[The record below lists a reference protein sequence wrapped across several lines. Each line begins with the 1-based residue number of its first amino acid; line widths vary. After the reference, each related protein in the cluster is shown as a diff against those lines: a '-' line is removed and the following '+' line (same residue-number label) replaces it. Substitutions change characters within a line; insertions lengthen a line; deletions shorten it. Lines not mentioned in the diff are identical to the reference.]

1 MFYNIYRDDFER
13 DVRILAALSSPQ
25 LARVLGACR
34 TPPVAV
40 VLEYLELGDLCA
52 FLRSSAPLSTITLLH
67 MGTQVAAGMQYLESL
82 NFVHRDL
89 AARYVTFFGLFYNF
103 SLKFSP

>member
-1 MFYNIYRDDFER
+1 MNVFNKIVYFREEFER
-13 DVRILAALSSPQ
+13 DVRILAALSSPH

-34 TPPVAV
+34 TPPLAV

-52 FLRSSAPLSTITLLH
+52 FLRSAAPQSTATVLH
-67 MGTQVAAGMQYLESL
+67 IATQIAAGMQYLESL

-89 AARYVTFFGLFYNF
+89 AARFV
-103 SLKFSP
+103 